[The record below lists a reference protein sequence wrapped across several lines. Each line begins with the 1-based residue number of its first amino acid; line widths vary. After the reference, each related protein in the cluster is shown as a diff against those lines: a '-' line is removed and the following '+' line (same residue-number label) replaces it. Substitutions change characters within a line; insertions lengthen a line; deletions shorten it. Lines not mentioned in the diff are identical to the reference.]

1 MICIQAVEGLEV
13 VCFVSD
19 SRLRQAGVS
28 VAGVTDVISKATKSL
43 YGEGLQDG
51 QFLKGCRPLEFIPPQ
66 LC

>member
-28 VAGVTDVISKATKSL
+28 VARVRDVISKATNSL
-43 YGEGLQDG
+43 RGEGLQDG
-51 QFLKGCRPLEFIPPQ
+51 QLKGCRPFEFIPPQ